1 MKTGMP
7 HFAVAFPSFF
17 FVWMGELLH
26 GVDVEAAVDNG
37 YCTGDK

>member
-7 HFAVAFPSFF
+7 HLQWHSRPF
-17 FVWMGELLH
+17 FVWMGTFLH